1 MSFAFR
7 PLAAAPFAAGRKRI
21 ADWRARAGNYWLGLA
36 PRERRMLAGCALL
49 ALAALCWLALI
60 EPALA
65 RAERARAE
73 LTRLRGEHRAGN
85 IAGQRAS

>member
-21 ADWRARAGNYWLGLA
+21 ADCARAPGIIGSDW

-65 RAERARAE
+65 ERARAE
-73 LTRLRGEHRAGN
+73 LTRCA
-85 IAGQRAS
+85 A